1 MSRCHAILP
10 ESLRRLRGRAGLGS
24 RFLQAERSPVP
35 ARSWRTFCGGSCG
48 CWTRTPPPSCWS
60 SRHGRMC
67 WSWWATGASACNCGG
82 LYEQGLFCCEHGAS
96 QQRLCSSSSRS
107 AHTAR
112 LCKPPARPPA
122 PHRPRCRCRWR
133 TRSPPTECRTC
144 TRGMPSALMPPSPS
158 SSSLWRRPSRWTGAA
173 AGGGVV
179 AVAGSAVAGVGA
191 LLQLLAGRGDGG
203 RAGGGSTAAQ
213 GIVRQHCCDAC
224 ITRIRAVKELHAAGL
239 FSVTSCPP
247 VMLHALYSSSQTR
260 MACSCLQRC
269 RRAEQRRSA
278 TAAAAGTAA
287 AGQAGRQRAQL
298 D

>member
-10 ESLRRLRGRAGLGS
+10 ESLRRLRGRVGLGS

-35 ARSWRTFCGGSCG
+35 ARSWRTCCGGSCG

-67 WSWWATGASACNCGG
+67 WSWWAAGASACNCGG
-82 LYEQGLFCCEHGAS
+82 LYSKGSSAVSTAQVSSDFAAAAAALRT
-96 QQRLCSSSSRS
+96 QRACANR
-107 AHTAR
+107 
-112 LCKPPARPPA
+112 PPARTPPPA
-122 PHRPRCRCRWR
+122 LSLQVAHALTANRVPHLYPRDAKRFDAAITQFKQPLEEAQPGDRCGCGGRCSCGCRQCGCRGR
-133 TRSPPTECRTC
+133 C
-144 TRGMPSALMPPSPS
+144 A
-158 SSSLWRRPSRWTGAA
+158 
-173 AGGGVV
+173 V
-179 AVAGSAVAGVGA
+179 AVAGG
-191 LLQLLAGRGDGG
+191 AGRGDGG

-213 GIVRQHCCDAC
+213 RIVRQHCCDAC